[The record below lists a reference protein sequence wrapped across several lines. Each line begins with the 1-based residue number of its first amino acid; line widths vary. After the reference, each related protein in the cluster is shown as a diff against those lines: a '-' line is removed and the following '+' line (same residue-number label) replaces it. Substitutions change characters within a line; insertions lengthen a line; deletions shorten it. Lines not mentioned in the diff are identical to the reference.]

1 MSAAIM
7 LFILTLILFVR
18 GGGGSLSADTDLSAD
33 TRLRR
38 PGGYELICCYCRG
51 RDSFYGHTAHEEG
64 SPPRRFRF

>member
-18 GGGGSLSADTDLSAD
+18 KRGVGGDSQASPDSGETDLSAD

-38 PGGYELICCYCRG
+38 LG
-51 RDSFYGHTAHEEG
+51 RAALLRTS
-64 SPPRRFRF
+64 

>member
-18 GGGGSLSADTDLSAD
+18 GGSLSAETDPSAD

-38 PGGYELICCYCRG
+38 PGEHELICWNCRDFFTDTL
-51 RDSFYGHTAHEEG
+51 RTFTLAPDE
-64 SPPRRFRF
+64 SPPT